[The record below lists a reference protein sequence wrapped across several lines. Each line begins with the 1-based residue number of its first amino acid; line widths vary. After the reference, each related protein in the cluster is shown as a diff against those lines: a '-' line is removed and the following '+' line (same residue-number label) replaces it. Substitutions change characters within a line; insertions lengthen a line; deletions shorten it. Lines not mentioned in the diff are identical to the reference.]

1 MGGRPHLRYNFP
13 SNRVSGRRDPLP
25 PPPNMTKRKA
35 ISLAILLAVL
45 TAGAAAYGWRGARN
59 SSPDYRLGK
68 VERGPLTAAVSVT
81 GTINP
86 VTAVQVGSQVSGQ
99 IKELYVDFNS
109 AVKKGQ
115 VIARI
120 DPESFALRVNQA
132 MADLESARATVLTQ
146 RANVAALQAEVSRA
160 KVTLADA
167 EREFQ
172 RNKSLYEKNFVAAA
186 ALDKS
191 EFGFRNAQELVKTA
205 EAQLA
210 VGESQVRNVEALV
223 KQRES
228 QLAQARVD
236 LDRTTIRAPVNGIVI
251 KKSVEPGQ
259 TVAAS
264 LQAPELF
271 VIAEDLSRMQVEA
284 SIDEAEVGRV
294 HEGQAATFTVDSFP
308 GRTFRGTVGQ
318 VRKAALVVQNVVTYT
333 AVIATSNPNLELF
346 PGMTANVR
354 IVVDSRDKAL
364 KLPNAALRF
373 RPAGAADAREAGGA
387 QDLASAPAA
396 EDGAR
401 KGDRGVAGGDAM
413 RERLAKDL
421 KLTAEQQT
429 RVEEILRATRER
441 VRALDTEDA
450 AERSRQSQRLRSES
464 RARIAEILTPEQR
477 KLYEEM
483 AASRG
488 GAGRTT
494 SGGRVWVLDDT
505 GRPTAVDVRIGL
517 TDGMFSEVVGGALQ
531 EGSQVIVGLQADAKT
546 RTQAKGGPRFGF

>member
-1 MGGRPHLRYNFP
+1 
-13 SNRVSGRRDPLP
+13 
-25 PPPNMTKRKA
+25 MTKRKA

-45 TAGAAAYGWRGARN
+45 TAGAAAYGWWGARN

-68 VERGPLTAAVSVT
+68 VERGAITAAVSVT

-99 IKELYVDFNS
+99 LKEIYVDFNS
-109 AVKKGQ
+109 EVKKGQ
-115 VIARI
+115 IIARI

-132 MADLESARATVLTQ
+132 LADLESARATVLTQ

-160 KVTLADA
+160 KVGLADA

-172 RNKSLYEKNFVAAA
+172 RNKTLYEKNFVAAA

-191 EFGFRNAQELVKTA
+191 EFGYRNAQELVKTA
-205 EAQLA
+205 EAQIA

-228 QLAQARVD
+228 QLAQAKVD
-236 LDRTTIRAPVNGIVI
+236 LDRTTIRAPVDGTVI

-271 VIAEDLSRMQVEA
+271 VIAEDLRRMQVDA

-308 GRTFRGTVGQ
+308 GRNFRGTVGQ

-354 IVVDSRDKAL
+354 IVVDARDKAL
-364 KLPNAALRF
+364 KVPNAALRF

-387 QDLASAPAA
+387 RDPAGAPAL
-396 EDGAR
+396 EEETKKGERGGA
-401 KGDRGVAGGDAM
+401 AGDAM
-413 RERLAKDL
+413 RERLVKEL
-421 KLTAEQQT
+421 KLTAEQQA
-429 RVEEILRATRER
+429 RLDEIQRESRER
-441 VRALDTEDA
+441 MRSIETEDA
-450 AERSRQSQRLRSES
+450 QERGRQAQRLRAES
-464 RARIAEILTPEQR
+464 RVRIAEMLTPEQR
-477 KLYEEM
+477 ARYEQM
-483 AASRG
+483 TASRAG
-488 GAGRTT
+488 GGRTA
-494 SGGRVWVLDDT
+494 SIGRVWVLDDT

-517 TDGMFSEVVGGALQ
+517 TDGMHSEIVGGALQ
-531 EGSQVIVGLQADAKT
+531 EGTQVIVGLQADAKA